1 MKSLKNKNILAFL
14 PTAICVLLFFFWG
27 TRGKFWT
34 VFTAFFPRFHIMFL
48 ALALIFFLLDRY
60 GKERP
65 ERVFDFFVEK
75 RYWIFPF
82 LGFFFPALIA
92 VFVFDSIPH
101 VIDAAHFLWT
111 ARVFIETGHLHLPS
125 SELYEY
131 YQNAFNLDIHGRY
144 LSLFLPG
151 FSIFL
156 IPFELLGIPQ
166 FFTPLCNGIA
176 VFLLGKIADRQF
188 NAKTSFFAMF
198 FALFSSFYL
207 FMAASFMT
215 HPFNLMLTLLTIY
228 LVMISEN
235 RIGYLLAAGFAGGWV
250 LFIRPQN
257 AFFVYGGML
266 LLMFSKKMKFKSVVV
281 YTIPYVLIG
290 FLLMYYNYFYTGNP
304 FIFPQDI
311 YFLIREP
318 HKFCHRLGLGK
329 GCPNTEGDYLP
340 DEGLTLKYAF
350 WISFA
355 RLTLLNFNLVG
366 HPLIFVF
373 LIASFFYSLRKSME
387 ISLFFF
393 IFFVGYFFFFLSGNL
408 FGPRYFSE
416 VASLLLIPCGYA
428 FFTMRE
434 RAAKWARPFITAL
447 PVAIFLFMTTTV
459 MPTFLVSFSDSFW
472 TTDREVEH
480 AIERENISNS
490 IIFIPPLYGSVFLNL
505 MKKPPYDDKGNLIL
519 LDWGEE
525 NFYATAYFMDKKPFE
540 GAYLVDYYQK
550 LEDKVSITP
559 LFEATRGRIIFE
571 FENKRLPKT
580 GIPDYGVNFSIGEE
594 KEKKFYPVKNL
605 DVGVSNEAVFA
616 MRFDE
621 LNELSYYDFSHPV
634 IEEGEYEFNLFYVA
648 DECGTDVTFFIDGEN
663 VGTFSVKSPYQSRR
677 VFSIYRYFEK
687 GNHEFKIVP
696 KSGNSCIMIDSV
708 TMDLI
713 DAPEALTE

>member
-1 MKSLKNKNILAFL
+1 MKNKKFIAFFPAL
-14 PTAICVLLFFFWG
+14 VLVVLFFFWG

-34 VFTAFFPRFHIMFL
+34 VFTAFYPRFH
-48 ALALIFFLLDRY
+48 LIFLGLAVMFFLFDRF
-60 GKERP
+60 GRERP
-65 ERVFDFFVEK
+65 AKVFDFFVEK
-75 RYWIFPF
+75 RYWILPF
-82 LGFFFPALIA
+82 AGFFFPALIA

-101 VIDAAHFLWT
+101 VIDAAHFLWI

-131 YQNAFNLDIHGRY
+131 YQNAFNLDINGRY

-198 FALFSSFYL
+198 FAVFSSFYL

-235 RIGYLLAAGFAGGWV
+235 RIGYLIAAGFAGGWT

-257 AFFVYGGML
+257 AFFVYGGV
-266 LLMFSKKMKFKSVVV
+266 LLMMLSRKMKFKSAVF
-281 YTIPYVLIG
+281 YTIPYILVG
-290 FLLMYYNYFYTGNP
+290 FMLMYYNWFYTGNP
-304 FIFPQDI
+304 FVFPQDI
-311 YFLIREP
+311 YFMIREP
-318 HKFCHRLGLGK
+318 SKFCHRLGLGK
-329 GCPNTEGDYLP
+329 GCPNTEGDFMP
-340 DEGLTLKYAF
+340 DEGLTLQYAF

-366 HPLIFVF
+366 HPLIFIF
-373 LIASFFYSLRKSME
+373 LIASFFYSFRKSLEMT
-387 ISLFFF
+387 LFFF

-416 VASLLLIPCGYA
+416 VASLLLVPSGYA
-428 FFTMRE
+428 FFVMRDS
-434 RAAKWARPFITAL
+434 ANKWVKPFITAL
-447 PVAIFLFMTTTV
+447 PAAIFLFLVTTV
-459 MPTFLVSFSDSFW
+459 MPPFLVSFSDAFW
-472 TTDREVEH
+472 STDREIEH
-480 AIERENISNS
+480 TIERENITNS
-490 IIFIPPLYGSVFLNL
+490 IIFIPPLYGSVLLNL
-505 MKKPPYDDKGNLIL
+505 MKKPPYDDRGNLIL
-519 LDWGEE
+519 IDWGEE
-525 NFYATAYFMDKKPFE
+525 NFYATAYFMDKKPFD
-540 GAYLVDYYQK
+540 GAYIIDYYPK
-550 LEDKVSITP
+550 LEEKTSVTP
-559 LFEATRGRIIFE
+559 IFEAPRGKIIFE
-571 FENKRLPKT
+571 FENKRLPRT
-580 GIPDYGVNFSIGEE
+580 GMPDYGVNFSIGEE

-605 DVGVSNEAVFA
+605 TIAVSNEAVFA

-621 LNELSYYDFSHPV
+621 LNELSYYDFTHPI

-648 DECGTDVTFFIDGEN
+648 DKCGTDAAFFIDGEEA
-663 VGTFSVKSPYQSRR
+663 GTLSLKSPFQERR
-677 VFSIYRYFEK
+677 VFSTVVYFEK
-687 GNHEFKIVP
+687 GNHYFKIVP
-696 KSGNSCIMIDSV
+696 KSGNSCIMLDSV
-708 TMDLI
+708 
-713 DAPEALTE
+713 EAEIIE